1 MKKRN
6 VVITGLF
13 AVLLSI
19 TLLVVNSGKYYAIT
33 KDELSP
39 KELLDLQGFSVI
51 GRENGDEAAYEYI
64 VSLNGSFSPNVIQF
78 IIDNGNDRAKTII
91 KKHID
96 DLKALGYTNID
107 YSAVTGSSNAATPT
121 QAQPTEP
128 AKTPEPF
135 TVETYNPAKTMW
147 AIQIVNC
154 RDGASTEYN
163 KVGSLKEHEQVNVTG
178 VASTGWYQ
186 ITKEDGTVMYVS
198 NKYLTEEDP
207 TTQTVYKYDEEDGV
221 VETIT
226 VTGEDVEAVDKV
238 VEEITAAPEP
248 TMEPTPEPTA
258 EPTSVPTAEPTPE
271 PVVEESVQTINPFY
285 IFGIVFAVVVLIA
298 GIIMVKK
305 KK

>member
-1 MKKRN
+1 M
-6 VVITGLF
+6 
-13 AVLLSI
+13 
-19 TLLVVNSGKYYAIT
+19 
-33 KDELSP
+33 
-39 KELLDLQGFSVI
+39 LQ
-51 GRENGDEAAYEYI
+51 Y
-64 VSLNGSFSPNVIQF
+64 
-78 IIDNGNDRAKTII
+78 IIDNGSDSAKSLI
-91 KKHID
+91 KRHVE
-96 DLKALGYTNID
+96 DLKALGYTDVD
-107 YSAVTGSSNAATPT
+107 YSAVTGKSNSSASAST
-121 QAQPTEP
+121 QEQPSEP
-128 AKTPEPF
+128 AKTPTPF
-135 TVETYNPAKTMW
+135 TVELYDPAKTMW

-154 RDGASTEYN
+154 REGASTEYN

-226 VTGEDVEAVDKV
+226 VTGEDVEDVDKV

>member
-6 VVITGLF
+6 VLLTTCF
-13 AVLLSI
+13 AVLLTM
-19 TLLVVNSGKYYAIT
+19 TLIVMNSGVFHAIT
-33 KDELSP
+33 KEELSP
-39 KELLDLQGFSVI
+39 KEELQLQGF
-51 GRENGDEAAYEYI
+51 GWEYYNKGEAAAYEYI
-64 VSLNGSFSPNVIQF
+64 ASYGGAFSSNVVQLIV
-78 IIDNGNDRAKTII
+78 DNGYNAAN
-91 KKHID
+91 HID
-96 DLKALGYTNID
+96 ELKALGYTNVD

-121 QAQPTEP
+121 KAQPTEP

-147 AIQIVNC
+147 ATQIVNC
-154 RDGASTEYN
+154 REGASTEYN

-207 TTQTVYKYDEEDGV
+207 TAQTVYKYDEEDGV

-238 VEEITAAPEP
+238 VEEITATPEP
-248 TMEPTPEPTA
+248 TIEPTPEPTA
-258 EPTSVPTAEPTPE
+258 EPTPVPTAEPTPK
-271 PVVEESVQTINPFY
+271 PVAEESVQTINPFY
-285 IFGIVFAVVVLIA
+285 IFGIVFAVAVLIA
-298 GIIMVKK
+298 GIIMVRRKK
-305 KK
+305 